1 MALPEESWAGS
12 YCCDYYPARG
22 KACVGRIN
30 TRLWLFPAV
39 PGVLA
44 PAEGA
49 PAARRSHRV
58 PPALGRPA
66 ENPQKQRRDFKVH
79 KQRVVS
85 LLFLET
91 AGLFCWNISKK
102 SHSVKGKSPDTVWK
116 SDICVCPAWC
126 AALGVGQGVKFSFL
140 TPAWWL
146 IPAFLLQKLWCS
158 YQFNQIYP
166 RTLFKVLAEV

>member
-1 MALPEESWAGS
+1 MALPEESWAES
-12 YCCDYYPARG
+12 YCCDYYPGLCRKDKHSVMAFPRSSRSSGTGRG
-22 KACVGRIN
+22 STGSTEESQSPSCPGQ
-30 TRLWLFPAV
+30 TRWKSP
-39 PGVLA
+39 
-44 PAEGA
+44 
-49 PAARRSHRV
+49 
-58 PPALGRPA
+58 
-66 ENPQKQRRDFKVH
+66 KQRRDFKVH

-102 SHSVKGKSPDTVWK
+102 SHSVKGKSPHTVWK

-146 IPAFLLQKLWCS
+146 IPTFLLQKLWCS
-158 YQFNQIYP
+158 CQFNQIYP